1 MAFSGVS
8 ASPIASSALQLNA
21 ASTSYT
27 APAVSYSQTQTW
39 VGLYT
44 IGNGTTSGADFGA
57 PNSGAAIQAVDG
69 GTRSGASGVLLG
81 GFYYSFAS
89 SGCGTPCNSS
99 TWVATSNAGTSAPSI
114 GVSIVLNGAATAAV
128 ALWHLDEGSW
138 SGTAGEVTDSS
149 GNGYHG
155 IAEHGATTAGS
166 SPALSGSPG
175 TCFYGAFNGSTHYVQ
190 LPSTHT
196 AARRR

>member
-1 MAFSGVS
+1 MAAPVR
-8 ASPIASSALQLNA
+8 
-21 ASTSYT
+21 
-27 APAVSYSQTQTW
+27 APAAFCW
-39 VGLYT
+39 
-44 IGNGTTSGADFGA
+44 
-57 PNSGAAIQAVDG
+57 AAFI
-69 GTRSGASGVLLG
+69 
-81 GFYYSFAS
+81 YSFAS

-190 LPSTHT
+190 LPSTLPHVGGNFSGHCMDLPDRVSRGRIFT
-196 AARRR
+196 DDMAYNGYGLTFDDAGANKVRLFSQSPSFQSVDSSVG